1 MKRAM
6 ALATRVECNK
16 ESNGFGGKSNGNEGG
31 RRLTATRVMATVTAT
46 TWLMATVTRLAG
58 DEEGKGEGG
67 KGDGD
72 GDEGGGQQRGNDDGS
87 KSDGNGDNGGR

>member
-6 ALATRVECNK
+6 ALVTRVGCNK
-16 ESNGFGGKSNGNEGG
+16 ESDGFGSKSNGNEGG
-31 RRLTATRVMATVTAT
+31 RQLTATRAMVTA
-46 TWLMATVTRLAG
+46 MAMMLVMVMVTRLAG

-72 GDEGGGQQRGNDDGS
+72 
-87 KSDGNGDNGGR
+87 